1 MTDNLIYRALP
12 ALALR
17 GMVMF
22 PKMRLHFEVGRSK
35 SVAAVNAAVHN
46 EQMIFLVTQR
56 DISVDDPTPEEL
68 YKIGVIAE
76 IKQVIRN
83 PGSNNLR
90 VVVEGVCRAK
100 VLNVLENDKYF
111 IFDALRLESKKIRPI
126 DSDYAE
132 ATVRMTKKIFDSYME
147 ATARQADG
155 VASEVLFNE
164 QPDYLA
170 DFIAMNALN
179 DYRDR
184 QMVLEELG
192 PVARLEKLCS
202 VLSRETELS
211 LIEEDIE
218 QKVQAR
224 LDKSQH
230 EYYLREQIKVI
241 SEELGEGDD
250 TLSEAEK
257 YKEKI
262 LALSLDTEIEKKL
275 MKECDRLSKLQ
286 GSSPDANVVRTY
298 LDECLSLPWN
308 TYTEDNFDLKKARK
322 ILDDEHFGMDKVKDR
337 FIEMLAVRALSEK
350 TRGQI
355 ICLVGPPG
363 VGKTSIVRSVAKA
376 MGRKYVRMS
385 LGGVRDEAE
394 IRGHRKTYIGAM
406 PGRIVNALETAKS
419 FNPIILLDEIDKLG
433 NDYKGDPSSALLE
446 ALDPEQNNSFRDH
459 YIEFPVD
466 LSKVI
471 FITTANDASA
481 IPGPLYDR
489 MEVIELS
496 SYTLEEKMNIA
507 KRHLVRKQRELHGLD
522 GRSFRMSD
530 SVLRFLIDNYTRE
543 AGVRRLEQL
552 IAALCRKTAVKV
564 ASGEKGSASLTVSD
578 IKEMLGPEKFRPD
591 DVSKT
596 DLVGVVNGLAW
607 TSVGGELLQV
617 EAVVMDG
624 NGKLELTGSLGDV
637 MKESAKAALSY
648 IRSVAS
654 DYGIDS
660 EVFKTKDIHIHVPQ
674 GAVPK
679 DGPSAGVTISTAL
692 LSALTGVSVRHNV
705 AMTGEISLTGRVMPI
720 GGLREKSMAAFK
732 SGMDTVVIPAEN
744 ESDLWEV
751 DPAVK
756 EKINF
761 IPVKR
766 LSEVFSLALTAGF
779 VKVKAQKRSSVKI
792 EAQKSGLDGKNIQK
806 GNGTGAMN

>member
-617 EAVVMDG
+617 EAVIMDG